1 MRSHPDHGRWSH
13 RVKLRTDIIVKKMKM
28 IRWIPLIIV
37 YLMTQACDPKDV
49 SSTSIDVQG
58 HRGCRGI
65 MPENSIPA
73 FLKALEMGVP
83 TLELDVVISKDLDV
97 IVSHDPYFSHKIALD
112 PTGKEIP
119 ESAELNHNIFEMT
132 TAELQA
138 YDCGSK
144 GNEGFPFQQKMKVYK
159 PTLKE
164 VFEKVEAAQKA
175 HGLKPVDY
183 NIEIKRR
190 EAWDGVYH
198 PPVQIFVERVI
209 ETIKAAKLEDRTII
223 QSFDAESLRLAR
235 KLSDKIRLAWL
246 IENRKTF
253 EENMLHLGIKPDI
266 YSPHFRLVDK
276 DLLRQVHAQGLTII
290 PWTVNEAS
298 DIDKMIDLG
307 VDGII
312 SDYPGRVLE
321 KLK

>member
-1 MRSHPDHGRWSH
+1 
-13 RVKLRTDIIVKKMKM
+13 
-28 IRWIPLIIV
+28 
-37 YLMTQACDPKDV
+37 MTQACDQKGPASKG
-49 SSTSIDVQG
+49 IDVQG

-97 IVSHDPYFSHKIALD
+97 IVSHEPFFSHKIALD

-144 GNEGFPFQQKMKVYK
+144 GNEGFPFQEKIKVYK
-159 PTLKE
+159 PTLRE
-164 VFEKVEAAQKA
+164 VFEKVEAAQKE
-175 HGLKPVDY
+175 HGLQPVDY

-190 EAWDGVYH
+190 EAWDGIYH
-198 PPVQIFVERVI
+198 PPVQLFVEKVM
-209 ETIKAAKLEDRTII
+209 EVVKAAGLEDRTII

-235 KLSDKIRLAWL
+235 KASDKIRIAWL
-246 IENRKTF
+246 VQSRKTF

-266 YSPHFRLVDK
+266 YSPHFQLVDE
-276 DLLRQVHAQGLTII
+276 DLVRQVHAQDMNLI
-290 PWTVNEAS
+290 PWTVNEAD
-298 DIDKMIDLG
+298 DIDKMIALG

>member
-1 MRSHPDHGRWSH
+1 
-13 RVKLRTDIIVKKMKM
+13 
-28 IRWIPLIIV
+28 
-37 YLMTQACDPKDV
+37 MTQSCDPKSDAGARL
-49 SSTSIDVQG
+49 DVQG

-83 TLELDVVISKDLDV
+83 TLEMDVVISKDLDV
-97 IVSHDPYFSHKIALD
+97 IVSHDPFFSHKIALD

-159 PTLKE
+159 PTLQE
-164 VFEKVEAAQKA
+164 VFEKVEAAQKQ
-175 HGLKPVDY
+175 HSLKAVDY

-190 EAWDGVYH
+190 ESWDGIFH
-198 PPVQIFVERVI
+198 PPVQIFVEKVL
-209 ETIKAAKLEDRTII
+209 EVVKSANLEDRTII
-223 QSFDAESLRLAR
+223 QSFDAESLRIAR
-235 KLSDKIRLAWL
+235 HLSDKIRIAWL
-246 IENRKTF
+246 IENRRTF

-266 YSPHFRLVDK
+266 YSPHYQLVDQ
-276 DLLRQVHAQGLTII
+276 DLVKQVHAQDMRLI
-290 PWTVNEAS
+290 PWTVNEAI
-298 DIDKMIDLG
+298 DIDQMISLG